1 VKARLITFSVFAAL
15 TLPILMGL
23 GGFVD
28 GH

>member
-1 VKARLITFSVFAAL
+1 VKARLISLSVLAAL

>member
-1 VKARLITFSVFAAL
+1 VKARLITFSVYAAL
-15 TLPILMGL
+15 MLPILMGL

>member
-1 VKARLITFSVFAAL
+1 VKARLISIGVFAAL
-15 TLPILMGL
+15 ALPVLMGL